1 MNYYTSQ
8 ITRLIEELSKLPGIG
23 SKSAQRLAFHIINMP
38 KDSAKQLA
46 DSGVR
51 DVFLMTTAEFSQER
65 YLDYGRA
72 VRAVLPDDVRLVANV
87 GDFDEAYALR
97 LRDAGFTGVY
107 HICRLGEGVDTGA
120 SVETRVRTLD
130 AVKAASREKN
140 RPLNNYVPLENTEL
154 VSSDDLTDDIGDR
167 QLMERI
173 RAGLN
178 GEEEKIFE
186 LWAEGC
192 SYAEIAEEIKKSVKY
207 VDNALQRIRR
217 KAKKILSGRED
228 I

>member
-1 MNYYTSQ
+1 
-8 ITRLIEELSKLPGIG
+8 
-23 SKSAQRLAFHIINMP
+23 
-38 KDSAKQLA
+38 
-46 DSGVR
+46 
-51 DVFLMTTAEFSQER
+51 
-65 YLDYGRA
+65 
-72 VRAVLPDDVRLVANV
+72 
-87 GDFDEAYALR
+87 
-97 LRDAGFTGVY
+97 
-107 HICRLGEGVDTGA
+107 
-120 SVETRVRTLD
+120 
-130 AVKAASREKN
+130 
-140 RPLNNYVPLENTEL
+140 
-154 VSSDDLTDDIGDR
+154 
-167 QLMERI
+167 MERI